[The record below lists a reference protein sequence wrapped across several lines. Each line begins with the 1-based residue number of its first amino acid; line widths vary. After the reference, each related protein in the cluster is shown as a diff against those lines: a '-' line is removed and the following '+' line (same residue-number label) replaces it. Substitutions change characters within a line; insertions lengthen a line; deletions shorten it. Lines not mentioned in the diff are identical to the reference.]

1 MTKYEETVKAPSP
14 GSIMLPMKSPCLA
27 VALTLLLS
35 IATQAQSP
43 SDPLST
49 TILQNR
55 YSLTL
60 SNGHFTGSAAQL
72 LRSAVAQSR
81 FILVGEQHGFAEP
94 PAFWSALCSIAVP
107 AGFHTMA
114 IEEGPLAAG
123 ELEQW
128 STRADGEAQL
138 IAFQKQYPES
148 IDIYTTREDFAML
161 QHCARTSPYP
171 FHLWGLN
178 QEALGASPFIFQR
191 ILGTHPGPAAASAME
206 QLLQQNAAAYTHTLR
221 TGSIDDLFMI
231 SADDRQLAR
240 DAQLLQQQASP
251 EAQSLFASFIESH
264 QINRVSPADPANAAR
279 RSQFMIRL
287 FTAHYAAATSAQHAP
302 PKVLFRFGA
311 LHIYRGLNL
320 VHGHGIGSYIGGFAA
335 QQHTQSL
342 HIFLV
347 VVEGAAPP
355 FHRIGRPQPPPES
368 INIKDDPLFYP
379 SLRPFLSHLYPSGLT
394 VFDLRPLRR
403 DLRDQPDLN
412 PAVAT
417 LISGIDLLVLIPKA
431 TPATELH

>member
-1 MTKYEETVKAPSP
+1 
-14 GSIMLPMKSPCLA
+14 MLAMKSPRLA
-27 VALTLLLS
+27 VAFSALLLS
-35 IATQAQSP
+35 IATRAQSP

-49 TILQNR
+49 TLLQNR

-72 LRSAVAQSR
+72 IQSAVAQSR
-81 FILVGEQHGFAEP
+81 FILVGEQHGFAQSP
-94 PAFWSALCSIAVP
+94 SFWSALCTIGVP

-114 IEEGPLAAG
+114 IEEGPLVAG

-138 IAFQKQYPES
+138 IAFRKQYPES

-161 QHCARTSPYP
+161 QHCARTSPSP

-191 ILGTHPGPAAASAME
+191 ILDTHPGPAAASAMQ
-206 QLLQQNAAAYTHTLR
+206 QLLRQNVAAYTRALH

-231 SADDRQLAR
+231 SANDQELAR
-240 DAQLLQQQASP
+240 DAQLLQQESQG
-251 EAQSLFASFIESH
+251 AQSLFASFIESH

-279 RSQFMIRL
+279 RSQLMIRL
-287 FTAHYAAATSAQHAP
+287 FTADYSAATRAGSA

-311 LHIYRGLNL
+311 LHIYRGLNP
-320 VHGHGIGSYIGGFAA
+320 VHGRGIGSYIAGFAA

-347 VVEGAAPP
+347 AVEGSAPP
-355 FHRIGRPQPPPES
+355 FHRIGQPQPPPET
-368 INIKDDPLFYP
+368 IDIRNDPLFYP
-379 SLRPFLSHLYPSGLT
+379 SLEPFVNHLYPTGYT
-394 VFDLRPLRR
+394 VFDLRPLRA
-403 DLRDQPDLN
+403 DLGHQPHIN
-412 PAVAT
+412 PAVAN

-431 TPATELH
+431 TPTTELH